1 MLLHELLCDLV
12 DVAVES
18 DVRLVLEPGDR
29 LGDDL
34 AVPLERHL
42 KAATITQR
50 QSART
55 FCPRCCMINNILSDT
70 HTQKK

>member
-1 MLLHELLCDLV
+1 MV

-42 KAATITQR
+42 KATTIT
-50 QSART
+50 
-55 FCPRCCMINNILSDT
+55 
-70 HTQKK
+70 